1 MTRGRAREGVALM
14 VSVTMRQ
21 RLCGGME
28 SCNPLIN
35 IKAISMSVVDQ
46 MYGGVLIKK
55 IREGIEGGICEEQ

>member
-1 MTRGRAREGVALM
+1 
-14 VSVTMRQ
+14 
-21 RLCGGME
+21 ME

-55 IREGIEGGICEEQ
+55 IREDIEGGICEEQ